1 MEKELRLV
9 ASDENLPVVLEQV
22 EELLVQDGCD
32 AMAQMQLLM
41 AAEELFVNIAH
52 YAYEGQSGEAVIK
65 LCFLENPHRFCMV
78 FRDKGVPY
86 NPLEHED
93 PDITLSAEDRQIGG
107 LGIYLIKQTMDSIEY
122 TYEEGENV
130 LKIEKFLE

>member
-32 AMAQMQLLM
+32 AMVQMQIVM

-52 YAYEGQSGEAVIK
+52 YAYEGQPGEAVIK
-65 LCFLENPHRFCMV
+65 LLFLENPHRFCMV

-122 TYEEGENV
+122 AYEEGENV
-130 LKIEKFLE
+130 LKIEKFL

>member
-1 MEKELRLV
+1 MEKELRLA

-32 AMAQMQLLM
+32 AMVQMQIVM

-52 YAYEGQSGEAVIK
+52 YAYEGQPGEAVIK
-65 LCFLENPHRFCMV
+65 LRFLENPHRFCMV

-122 TYEEGENV
+122 AYEEGENV
-130 LKIEKFLE
+130 LKIEKLLE